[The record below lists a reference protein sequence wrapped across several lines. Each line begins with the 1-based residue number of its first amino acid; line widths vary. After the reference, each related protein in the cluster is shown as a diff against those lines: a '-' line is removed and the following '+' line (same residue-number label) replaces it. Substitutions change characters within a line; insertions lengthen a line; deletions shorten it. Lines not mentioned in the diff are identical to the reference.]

1 MRSNS
6 RCSLCLQFAL
16 ILGAGPVLHRPTS
29 LVIHRL
35 EWNRLRIQCICIF
48 SSRIDD
54 RHSSAARSNSGS
66 EREAQHS
73 RRVAEST
80 AFRLKFFRFCR
91 AVAPTTTS
99 RARPPPLLRGA
110 LASRSLVV
118 RKRLFEP
125 VPDGTFVSRPWDP
138 RSSIG
143 YTFELLRPDE
153 EPYDRLR
160 QVPDEESRP
169 RSLVLRARRR
179 HGLSTERE
187 TPTV

>member
-1 MRSNS
+1 MYLFIANRRQALLRRS
-6 RCSLCLQFAL
+6 L
-16 ILGAGPVLHRPTS
+16 
-29 LVIHRL
+29 
-35 EWNRLRIQCICIF
+35 
-48 SSRIDD
+48 
-54 RHSSAARSNSGS
+54 ARSGS

-80 AFRLKFFRFCR
+80 AFRLKFFMFCR

-99 RARPPPLLRGA
+99 RARPPLLRGA